1 MFTLERKRQMRNNT
15 YAVRILFILFLGLAM
30 AGLNRPKNVL
40 GDEAD
45 ALKAALN
52 YINTDHFSRNNLIEK
67 LKYDGFTQEEA
78 EYAVSNIYVDWYQM
92 AADTAAAYLKTADY
106 SYNGLIRRLESSTD
120 GFTHEEAVYGADT
133 AGKDVDW
140 TAMAAGRAAFYLRSS
155 SFSET
160 GLIKQLESEIV
171 GFTHEQAVKGV
182 EIAAA
187 DIDWNEIAVKRAEA
201 LLITG
206 SYSEEG
212 LIKQL
217 ESASIG
223 FTHDQ
228 AVYAAGVAGKDKDW
242 NKVAVE
248 RAKAYLQVTSVTRLQ
263 LIEYLESEG
272 FTSEQA
278 FFGADNCGASWSD
291 MLEVFSNNL
300 DNLFPIRALE
310 DKFTTPMQ
318 SLYSDIGNATAIQTS
333 NQDGIRTLSLFA
345 NSDRIHDN
353 NLITRINSG
362 QMQNFMFTMDI
373 TVNDVFPTGSA
384 GCFVGYI
391 NDLAAAK
398 QEEESTLIL
407 LMADGKGIGFY
418 RKTKGE
424 DSGSFTRIWDEI
436 SSKYTLSIIRF
447 TGQTYAYIDGI
458 YAGQFQDTNSGPFQL
473 IYGNSVMANG
483 DDAICSFDNLSVRKV
498 NN

>member
-1 MFTLERKRQMRNNT
+1 
-15 YAVRILFILFLGLAM
+15 M
-30 AGLNRPKNVL
+30 AGFNRPKNAL

-52 YINTDHFSRNNLIEK
+52 YISTNQYSRNNLIEK
-67 LKYDGFTQEEA
+67 LEFDGFTHDEA

-92 AADTAAAYLKTADY
+92 AADTAAAYLKTSDY

-120 GFTHEEAVYGADT
+120 GFTHEEAVYGADM

-140 TAMAAGRAAFYLRSS
+140 TAMAARRAAFYLKSS

-160 GLIKQLESEIV
+160 GLIRQLESEIV

-187 DIDWNEIAVKRAEA
+187 NTDWNEIAVKRAEA

-206 SYSEEG
+206 SYSEAG
-212 LIKQL
+212 LIRQL
-217 ESASIG
+217 ESDSVG
-223 FTHDQ
+223 FTHEQ
-228 AVYAAGVAGKDKDW
+228 ALYAVSVVGKEQDW
-242 NKVAVE
+242 NKIAVE
-248 RAKAYLQVTSVTRLQ
+248 RAKTYLQVSSVTRLQ

-278 FFGADNCGASWSD
+278 SYGADNCGASWSD
-291 MLEVFSNNL
+291 MIEVFSNNL

-310 DKFTTPMQ
+310 DKYTTPMQ
-318 SLYSDIGNATAIQTS
+318 SLYSDIGSATSVQTS

-345 NSDRIHDN
+345 NSDGIHDN
-353 NLITRINSG
+353 NLITRISSG

-373 TVNDVFPTGSA
+373 TINDVFPAGSA
-384 GCFVGYI
+384 GCYVGYI

-418 RKTKGE
+418 RKTKSE
-424 DSGSFTRIWDEI
+424 DSGKFTRIWDGI
-436 SSKYTLSIIRF
+436 SSKYTLSIVRF
-447 TGQTYAYIDGI
+447 TGQTYAYVDGV
-458 YAGQFQDTNSGPFQL
+458 YAGQFQDTNAGPFQL

-483 DDAICSFDNLSVRKV
+483 DDAICSFDNLSVKKV

>member
-1 MFTLERKRQMRNNT
+1 MRNNT
-15 YAVRILFILFLGLAM
+15 YAVRILFILFLGLTM

-52 YINTDHFSRNNLIEK
+52 YISTDHFSRNNLIEK

-212 LIKQL
+212 LIRQL

-228 AVYAAGVAGKDKDW
+228 AVYAVGVAGKDKDW

-272 FTSEQA
+272 FTGEQA
-278 FFGADNCGASWSD
+278 FYGADNCGASWSD

-362 QMQNFMFTMDI
+362 QMQNFMLTMDI
-373 TVNDVFPTGSA
+373 TVNDVFPAGSA

-398 QEEESTLIL
+398 QEEESTLVL

-418 RKTKGE
+418 RKTKSE
-424 DSGSFTRIWDEI
+424 DSGSFTRIWDGI
-436 SSKYTLSIIRF
+436 SSKYSLSIIRF

-458 YAGQFQDTNSGPFQL
+458 YAGQFQDTNAGPFQL

>member
-1 MFTLERKRQMRNNT
+1 MKNKT
-15 YAVRILFILFLGLAM
+15 YAVRILIILFLGLAL
-30 AGLNRPKNVL
+30 AGFEKPETTLA
-40 GDEAD
+40 DEAD
-45 ALKAALN
+45 ALKAALE
-52 YINTDHFSRNNLIEK
+52 YITTNHYSRNNLIEK
-67 LKYDGFTQEEA
+67 LEFDGFTQEEA
-78 EYAVSNIYVDWYQM
+78 EYAVANIYVDWYQM
-92 AADTAAAYLKTADY
+92 AADTAAAYLETSDY
-106 SYNGLIRRLESSTD
+106 SYNGLVRRLESSTD
-120 GFTHEEAVYGADT
+120 GYTHEEAVYGADI

-140 TAMAAGRAAFYLRSS
+140 TEMAARRAAFYLKSS

-160 GLIKQLESEIV
+160 GLIKQLESEMV

-206 SYSEEG
+206 AYSEEG
-212 LIKQL
+212 LIRQL
-217 ESASIG
+217 ESASVG

-228 AVYAAGVAGKDKDW
+228 ALYAVSVVGEGKDW

-248 RAKAYLQVTSVTRLQ
+248 RAKVHLQAAPSTRQQ

-272 FTSEQA
+272 FTSDQA
-278 FFGADNCGASWSD
+278 IYGADNCGASWSD
-291 MLEVFSNNL
+291 MLEIFSNNL

-310 DKFTTPMQ
+310 DKFTPPALA
-318 SLYSDIGNATAIQTS
+318 LYSDIGSSTAIETS
-333 NQDGIRTLSLFA
+333 NQDGIRKISLFA
-345 NSDRIHDN
+345 NSDGVHDY
-353 NLITRINSG
+353 NLINRISSG

-373 TVNDVFPTGSA
+373 TLNDVFPAGSA
-384 GCFVGYI
+384 GCYVGYI

-398 QEEESTLIL
+398 QEEESTLVL
-407 LMADGKGIGFY
+407 LMADGKGVGFY
-418 RKTKGE
+418 RKTQSE
-424 DSGSFTRIWDEI
+424 DSGSFTRVWDNL
-436 SSKYTLSIIRF
+436 SDKYTLSIVRF
-447 TGQTYAYIDGI
+447 TGQTYAYVDGV

-483 DDAICSFDNLSVRKV
+483 DDACCSFDNLSVKKV

>member
-1 MFTLERKRQMRNNT
+1 MRNKT
-15 YAVRILFILFLGLAM
+15 CAIRILFILILGLSI
-30 AGLNRPKNVL
+30 AGFHQPKAAL
-40 GDEAD
+40 ADEAD

-52 YINTDHFSRNNLIEK
+52 YISTNHYSRNNLIEK
-67 LKYDGFTQEEA
+67 LKFDGFTNEEA

-92 AADTAAAYLKTADY
+92 AADTAADYLAASDY

-120 GFTHEEAVYGADT
+120 GFTHEEAVFGADT

-140 TAMAAGRAAFYLRSS
+140 TAMAARRAAFYLKSS

-206 SYSEEG
+206 AYSEEG
-212 LIKQL
+212 LVRQL
-217 ESASIG
+217 ESDSVG

-228 AVYAAGVAGKDKDW
+228 ALYAVSVVGEDKDW
-242 NKVAVE
+242 NKVAVD
-248 RAKAYLQVTSVTRLQ
+248 RAKAYLQVTAVTRLQ

-272 FTSEQA
+272 FTSDQA
-278 FFGADNCGASWSD
+278 IFGADNCGASWSD
-291 MLEVFSNNL
+291 MIEVFSNNL

-318 SLYSDIGNATAIQTS
+318 SLYSDIGSSTAIQTS

-345 NSDRIHDN
+345 NSDKIHDN
-353 NLITRINSG
+353 NLVTRISSG
-362 QMQNFMFTMDI
+362 QMQNFMFTMDV
-373 TVNDVFPTGSA
+373 TVKDVFPAGSA
-384 GCFVGYI
+384 GCYVGYI

-398 QEEESTLIL
+398 QEEESTLVL
-407 LMADGKGIGFY
+407 LMADGKGVGFY
-418 RKTKGE
+418 KKAQSE
-424 DSGSFTRIWDEI
+424 DSGTFTRIWDGI
-436 SSKYTLSIIRF
+436 NDKYSLSIVRF
-447 TGQTYAYIDGI
+447 TGQTYAYVDGV
-458 YAGQFQDTNSGPFQL
+458 YAGQFQDTNTGPFQL
-473 IYGNSVMANG
+473 IYGNSVMTNG
-483 DDAICSFDNLSVRKV
+483 DDAVCSFDNLAVKKV